1 MPLTAVLR
9 VAFLALGRNRL
20 RTGLTMLSLVIG
32 VTAVITIVALGSGA
46 HAMVEDEVMSAGT
59 NLIIV
64 SAGNRTLGGVRLG
77 MGSSSRLTADD
88 AAALRREIPAIEY
101 LSPGIRTRQQLIRG
115 PSNWS
120 ATVEGAGVDLPAI
133 RSWPLLMGSFFGPQD
148 VEGAEKVCV
157 IGTIIRDVLFGAG
170 ANPVGQDIRIGSHM
184 FRVTGVLAPKGQSSG
199 GEDQDDAVFVPYTT
213 AQKKLMGVTYLRNII
228 VSARSPE
235 QVAGVA
241 ESIRRVL
248 RYRHEI
254 VQGEPDDFRVRT
266 LEEIVALRTRMTRT
280 MTSLLSAVA
289 AVSLIVAGI
298 GVMNIMLV
306 SVTERTREI
315 GLRLAVGARQ
325 RDVLR
330 QFLIEAALLSL
341 AGGLVG
347 VGTGFLL
354 SRGITEMLGWPTEV
368 PGGVAAAAFG
378 FAGAVGLFFGWYP
391 ARRAAEIDPI
401 EALRSE

>member
-9 VAFLALGRNRL
+9 IAFLALGRNRL

-133 RSWPLLMGSFFGPQD
+133 RSWPLLTGSFFGPQD

-184 FRVTGVLAPKGQSSG
+184 FRITGVLAPKGQSSG
-199 GEDQDDAVFVPYTT
+199 GDDQDDAVFVPYTT

-235 QVAGVA
+235 QVGGVA
-241 ESIRRVL
+241 ESIRLVL

-368 PGGVAAAAFG
+368 PGAVVAAAFG

-391 ARRAAEIDPI
+391 ARRAAQIDPI